1 MFVQKDSLICLVV
14 GMDEVAVAAAV
25 VVEALSDLFEGIAE
39 GTSDCL
45 DIVVGEEEVV
55 TVVETVVLL
64 NLFCSPVVVA
74 EDF

>member
-14 GMDEVAVAAAV
+14 GMDEVAAAV
-25 VVEALSDLFEGIAE
+25 VVEVLSDLFEGIAE

-55 TVVETVVLL
+55 TVVETDVLL